1 MLPPREHAERSTLL
15 NNMKEIYSTIFNKS
29 ESVVTGILLYGDL
42 SFKDKVTLLI
52 LNAAVDFVLSTNRF
66 DEPFS
71 LL

>member
-42 SFKDKVTLLI
+42 PFKDKVTLLI
-52 LNAAVDFVLSTNRF
+52 LNAA
-66 DEPFS
+66 
-71 LL
+71 